1 MSVPGVDIAVHTDE
15 ALLST
20 GAWMDFS
27 AHVLQLQLRGEHDK
41 AWNLWDS
48 VFEVVHLGIDPAT
61 PVLQNLDLP
70 PVRRMPC
77 CRPHCER
84 CSQGRGGFRFPFIG
98 VWTRKA
104 VFPRDGATVAA
115 TWDRYH
121 NTPHDTLD
129 RLQIHMLA
137 SGHGVESFVPPHMD
151 RLARRLGRGE
161 DGISLDFLFS
171 RWRFWCLGTG
181 LWDEP
186 AFFMPEEQHPRCDA
200 GRFLRMLLG
209 ANEASE
215 PYIPA
220 ICLACEWPRF
230 SECPGCGTHWCDSCR
245 GHLEFCPFCGDS
257 SSEGS
262 V

>member
-121 NTPHDTLD
+121 NTPHDTLVSIK
-129 RLQIHMLA
+129 L
-137 SGHGVESFVPPHMD
+137 
-151 RLARRLGRGE
+151 
-161 DGISLDFLFS
+161 
-171 RWRFWCLGTG
+171 
-181 LWDEP
+181 
-186 AFFMPEEQHPRCDA
+186 
-200 GRFLRMLLG
+200 
-209 ANEASE
+209 
-215 PYIPA
+215 
-220 ICLACEWPRF
+220 
-230 SECPGCGTHWCDSCR
+230 
-245 GHLEFCPFCGDS
+245 
-257 SSEGS
+257 
-262 V
+262 